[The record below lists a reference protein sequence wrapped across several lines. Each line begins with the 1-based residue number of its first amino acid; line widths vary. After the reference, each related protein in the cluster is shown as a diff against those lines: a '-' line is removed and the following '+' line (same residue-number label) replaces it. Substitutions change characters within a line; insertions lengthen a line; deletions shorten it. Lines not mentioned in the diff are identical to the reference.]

1 MAAHELGI
9 TDAAIRADFLS
20 ALDMDDILP
29 DDPDALDVRQLMAL
43 MQLGTHKGAKDRAD
57 KAVETGRLERFKTRR
72 NGRIVTVYKTVQR
85 PEPTSTTTLH
95 RK

>member
-1 MAAHELGI
+1 MGREAGAMETKLNGV
-9 TDAAIRADFLS
+9 TAADFLA

-72 NGRIVTVYKTVQR
+72 NGRIVTVYKTVQA
-85 PEPTSTTTLH
+85 
-95 RK
+95 